1 MLIYER
7 LTAINMSHFAY
18 CPWVEIT

>member
-1 MLIYER
+1 MLICER